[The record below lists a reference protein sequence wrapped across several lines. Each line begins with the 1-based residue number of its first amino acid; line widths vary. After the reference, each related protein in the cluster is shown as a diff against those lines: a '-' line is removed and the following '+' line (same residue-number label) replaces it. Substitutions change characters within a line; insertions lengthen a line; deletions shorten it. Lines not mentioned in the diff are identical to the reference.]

1 MEGLLQLMTSLG
13 VSAPAGFN
21 AYLALLLVGLGA
33 RANWVSLNAP
43 YDFLQNTPVLAVLA
57 VLLTVEIVADKVP
70 AMDSV
75 NDLVGTVVRPISG
88 ALLFA
93 GTNQIITDEL
103 PLLSLLAGGAAAG
116 GIHAFKAATRP
127 VWTISTGG
135 MANPVV
141 SVFED
146 LLAGT
151 TVILAMLL
159 PVLAIIVL
167 LLALGI
173 VGFFLSRL
181 RRRLGPQARV
191 AR

>member
-1 MEGLLQLMTSLG
+1 MEGLLQLLTSLG
-13 VSAPAGFN
+13 VAAPAGFN

-33 RANWVSLNAP
+33 RANWVTLNAP
-43 YDFLQNTPVLAVLA
+43 YDFLQNTTVLAILA

-70 AMDSV
+70 AMDNI
-75 NDLVGTVVRPISG
+75 NDLVGTVVRPVSG

-116 GIHAFKAATRP
+116 GLHAFKAGTRP
-127 VWTISTGG
+127 VWTVSTAG

-146 LLAGT
+146 LVVGS
-151 TVILAMLL
+151 TVILAMLA
-159 PVLAIIVL
+159 PVVAIVVLLIVL
-167 LLALGI
+167 GLAGL
-173 VGFFLSRL
+173 FLSRL
-181 RRRLGPQARV
+181 RSGLRARASV
-191 AR
+191 PR